1 MAATSKQQLTDMS
14 NVSTLGNTTVMLD
27 QLYESYGH
35 ILQQAKKQ
43 LEAIDINEK
52 HLESM
57 TQEVVNNN
65 SFVSAV
71 SQDISKKIVRLLEQ
85 GDTPIIDKLSD
96 IIIKRVDAALN
107 EHLTE
112 LLQKATN
119 DYLNSDSFKTQ
130 LFTAIASDTQVLSTR
145 ALRASI
151 QALLAD
157 QS

>member
-1 MAATSKQQLTDMS
+1 MS

-43 LEAIDINEK
+43 LEAIDINEQ

-71 SQDISKKIVRLLEQ
+71 SQDISRKIVRLLEQ

-112 LLQKATN
+112 LLQN
-119 DYLNSDSFKTQ
+119 D
-130 LFTAIASDTQVLSTR
+130 
-145 ALRASI
+145 
-151 QALLAD
+151 
-157 QS
+157 